1 MIEGMAAVVQRGI
14 DEILSLRASNKQLLE
29 ACEWAYCELENPDCS
44 REDVLEVLANAIRKE
59 EEQS

>member
-29 ACEWAYCELENPDCS
+29 ALRAITENTNCDYAAGVA
-44 REDVLEVLANAIRKE
+44 REAIYKAE
-59 EEQS
+59 EN